1 MYALSIFKPI
11 YFKHIFVDCSALF
24 CSVRGFFRC
33 SARSQRRGPVRGSAA
48 ARGSVAAVLRRHGLS
63 PWAALLLRRL
73 SAAPWEAVSF
83 CIGGHVRTPAA
94 PVPRS
99 APARA
104 GLRST
109 PASPLRAALGRSS
122 VRHGFR
128 VVRAAVALPSLAAA
142 PPLGPLLRSLASTG
156 TPCRPTRLGFRACL
170 PGGRRPRL
178 AASRLRLS
186 APADRSPSPF
196 CCSPSPAAG
205 RARRLA

>member
-1 MYALSIFKPI
+1 MSIAARF
-11 YFKHIFVDCSALF
+11 FALF
-24 CSVRGFFRC
+24 GGFF
-33 SARSQRRGPVRGSAA
+33 AA
-48 ARGSVAAVLRRHGLS
+48 ARAVSAADLSADLLPRAVPSLLFRRHGLS
-63 PWAALLLRRL
+63 PWAALLLRWL
-73 SAAPWEAVSF
+73 PAVPWEAVSF

-94 PVPRS
+94 PVPRFV
-99 APARA
+99 PARS
-104 GLRST
+104 GLHSA

-128 VVRAAVALPSLAAA
+128 IVRAAVALPSLAAA

-186 APADRSPSPF
+186 APSDRSPAPF